1 MLSDLHDK
9 RALVTGAAQGL
20 GLAIA
25 TLFVERGAWVLLA
38 DINDD
43 GVNEAAA
50 KLGDRALAVRC
61 DVTSG
66 DDVAAM
72 VATAVDGWGG
82 LDIAVNNAGIEIGKP
97 LIEHTDE
104 EFSRLMDINVKGVFL
119 GIKHET
125 PAMLAGGGGAIV
137 NMSSVAGLGAAP
149 LLGAYCASKAA
160 VLRMSEVAAIELR
173 PHGVRVNAVC
183 PSFIDTPMVDRLV
196 SPFEAALGGPS
207 FADVVA
213 LKQQR
218 LGSAEEVAEMVA
230 FLASDDAKFVTASHY
245 VLDGGLTGSLF

>member
-1 MLSDLHDK
+1 MLSDLDGK

-25 TLFVERGAWVLLA
+25 SLFVARGARVLLA
-38 DINDD
+38 DVNAE
-43 GVNEAAA
+43 GVAKAAVD
-50 KLGDRALAVRC
+50 LGDATQSVTC
-61 DVTSG
+61 DVTDG
-66 DDVAAM
+66 DAVAAA
-72 VATAVDGWGG
+72 VAAATDAWGG

-97 LIEHTDE
+97 LVDHTEDE
-104 EFSRLMDINVKGVFL
+104 FDRLMAINVKGVFL
-119 GIKHET
+119 GIKHEV
-125 PAMLAGGGGAIV
+125 PALIASGGGAIV

-160 VLRMSEVAAIELR
+160 VLRLTEVAAIELR

-196 SPFEAALGGPS
+196 APFEAAIEAS
-207 FADVVA
+207 FSDVVA

-218 LGSAEEVAEMVA
+218 LGTADEVAEMVA
-230 FLASDDAKFVTASHY
+230 FLASDDARFVTASHY
-245 VLDGGLTGSLF
+245 TLDGGLTGSLF

>member
-1 MLSDLHDK
+1 MLSDLQDK

-25 TLFVERGAWVLLA
+25 TLFVERGARVLLA
-38 DINDD
+38 DINAD
-43 GVNEAAA
+43 GVNDAAA
-50 KLGDRALAVRC
+50 KLGDSAKALCV
-61 DVTSG
+61 DVTSE
-66 DDVAAM
+66 DDVTAM
-72 VATAVDGWGG
+72 VAAVTDAWGG

-97 LIEHTDE
+97 LIDHTVDE
-104 EFSRLMDINVKGVFL
+104 FDRLMGINVKGVFL
-119 GIKHET
+119 GIKHQT
-125 PAMLAGGGGAIV
+125 PAMIAGGGGAIV

-183 PSFIDTPMVDRLV
+183 PSFIDTPMVERLV
-196 SPFEAALGGPS
+196 SPFEAALGGPTFS
-207 FADVVA
+207 DVVA

-218 LGSAEEVAEMVA
+218 LGTASEVAEMVA
-230 FLASDDAKFVTASHY
+230 FLASDDARFVTASHY
-245 VLDGGLTGSLF
+245 ILDGGLTGSLF

>member
-1 MLSDLHDK
+1 MLSDLQDK

-25 TLFVERGAWVLLA
+25 TLFVERGARVLLA
-38 DINDD
+38 DINAE
-43 GVNEAAA
+43 GVDEAAA
-50 KLGDRALAVRC
+50 KLGDSAKALRC
-61 DVTSG
+61 DVTNE
-66 DDVAAM
+66 DEVAAM
-72 VATAVDGWGG
+72 VATAVDAWGG

-97 LIEHTDE
+97 LIDHTGDE
-104 EFSRLMDINVKGVFL
+104 WDRLMAINVKGVFL

-125 PAMLAGGGGAIV
+125 PAMIASGGGAIV

-207 FADVVA
+207 FSDVVA

-230 FLASDDAKFVTASHY
+230 FVASDDARFVTASHY
-245 VLDGGLTGSLF
+245 ILDGGLTGSLL